1 MWKETDKQLTRTLTF
16 KNFREAFSFMT
27 EVAFIAESLNHHPSW
42 NNTFNKVSF
51 ALSTH
56 DAGDTVTQK
65 DYDLAAAIDQTASR
79 YGV

>member
-1 MWKETDKQLTRTLTF
+1 MWKEKDNQLTRTLTF

-42 NNTFNKVSF
+42 TNTYNKVTF